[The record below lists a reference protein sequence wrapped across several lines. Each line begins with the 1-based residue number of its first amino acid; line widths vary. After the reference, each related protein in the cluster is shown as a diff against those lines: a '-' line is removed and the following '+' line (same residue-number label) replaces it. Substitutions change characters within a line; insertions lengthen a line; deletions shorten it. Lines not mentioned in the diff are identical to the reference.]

1 MKNRNTFL
9 FLMLCTLSALAA
21 CNSSPPATMSAAP
34 NVVIIIADDMGWAD
48 VGFHGS
54 EIRTP
59 AIDALA
65 AEGVTLNRFY
75 AHPVCSPTRG
85 ALMTGR
91 SPLNTGILSPF
102 EPYYERGVSTD
113 EKYMP
118 QYFKDAG
125 YQTFAIGKWHLGPNL
140 VSQHPQ
146 SRGFDH
152 FYGHLNGFLNYRMHT
167 IWRAVDWQRNGE
179 TVIEE
184 GYTTHLSTNEAVHL
198 IESRDPDKPMFLY
211 VAFNAPHTPLQAPPD
226 TINEYANIEDVNRR
240 KYAAMVTELD
250 RGVGKISAALEAE
263 GIADNTLVM
272 FMSDNGGA
280 PSLGASNGSFRGGK
294 GFPWEGGIRVPALIR
309 WPGMLEAGTFY
320 DGRVTIEDLLPT
332 FTEAVGVPLDAPKP
346 LDGQS
351 VWPALAEG
359 GEVVE
364 RDAVLGTYGRG
375 KLQLAFFSGQW
386 KLVQVSAPRQ
396 DLQFHLFD
404 IRNDPNEESDLAAE
418 YPEEFERLKAELNAL
433 PRVDPLALGEET
445 PDQSQPGAPRSIDP
459 DNRSVINPP
468 YTETARSN

>member
-1 MKNRNTFL
+1 MNVRSAFVP
-9 FLMLCTLSALAA
+9 MLLSVLAILTA
-21 CNSSPPATMSAAP
+21 CGTPTPETKTTPP

-65 AEGVTLNRFY
+65 AGGVTLNRFY

-102 EPYYERGVSTD
+102 EPYYERGVATD

-125 YQTFAIGKWHLGPNL
+125 YQTFAIGKWHLGPNH
-140 VSQHPQ
+140 VNQHPQ

-152 FYGHLNGFLNYRMHT
+152 FYGHLNGFLNYTMHT
-167 IWRAVDWQRNGE
+167 IWRAIDWQRNGE
-179 TVIEE
+179 TIIEE
-184 GYTTHLSTNEAVHL
+184 GYTTHLSTNEAVRL

-211 VAFNAPHTPLQAPPD
+211 VAFNAPHTPLQAPQEAID
-226 TINEYANIEDVNRR
+226 EYANIEDVNRR

-250 RGVGKISAALEAE
+250 RGIGKITAALEAE

-280 PSLGASNGSFRGGK
+280 PDLGASNGSLRGGK
-294 GFPWEGGIRVPALIR
+294 GFPWEGGIRLPAAIS
-309 WPGMLEAGTFY
+309 WPGTLEAGISF
-320 DGRVTIEDLLPT
+320 DGRVTVEDLLPT
-332 FTEAVGVPLDAPKP
+332 FGEAVGMPLDAPKP

-351 VWPALAEG
+351 VWPSLAEG
-359 GEVVE
+359 GDIVE
-364 RDAVLGTYGRG
+364 RDALLGAYARG
-375 KLQLAFFSGQW
+375 KLQLAYFSEQW

-396 DLQFHLFD
+396 ELQFHLFD
-404 IRNDPNEESDLAAE
+404 IRNDPNEESDVAAE
-418 YPEEFERLKAELNAL
+418 YPEVLERLLAQLNAL
-433 PRVDPLALGEET
+433 PKVDPLALGEET
-445 PDQSQPGAPRSIDP
+445 PDMSEPGAPRAIDP

-468 YTETARSN
+468 YTETARTD